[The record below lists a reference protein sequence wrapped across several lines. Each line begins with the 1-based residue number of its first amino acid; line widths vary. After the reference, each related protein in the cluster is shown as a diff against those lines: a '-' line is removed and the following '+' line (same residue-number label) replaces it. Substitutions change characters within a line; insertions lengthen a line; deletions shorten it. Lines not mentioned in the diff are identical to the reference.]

1 MRGHALRTSSEFP
14 VRVSMPFF
22 TSAHV
27 SHALDHLPSRT
38 HPSLVS
44 FLGMLKADV
53 PISATPSKAF
63 GSAQETDLMR
73 QYCHPE
79 GGPADRPWYVPFG
92 APKEG
97 STNWKPKAYAG
108 TSLQRMRTGKSFIY
122 VQGTGASSDLWSF
135 HPDFLQVLTDRGT
148 EIIGTV
154 PISIH
159 NLAAWFYRQIEVASH
174 KDAIADFVSEFQLNK
189 YGLVG
194 TIFDDTPDPILN
206 GIPLDA
212 HAMNDPQLFSLL
224 QPPPSL
230 PSVTAA
236 NVSQATHTS
245 ANPTSEDE
253 ADSEFTWEVDA
264 QDIQAALGEL
274 KGMEEAAFR
283 AMSALQAG
291 MHVIFTG
298 PPGTGKTQLARR
310 LCRATGIPVTMV
322 AATDQWTTVDT
333 IGGYFPSSAS
343 VGQLEFLPGFVVNA
357 MSSRRALIIDE
368 INRADIDKA
377 FGELFTLLSGHDV
390 DLPYLVQHK
399 NIDGEMES
407 RRIRLAAESAPD
419 DPRVQMIRLPSWWR
433 LIGSMNDADKASLKR
448 LSYAFVRRFAFVPIE
463 IPSLSIYNDLLDSG
477 AGSGA
482 DGLSATRP
490 DFLVALKNLFAEPS
504 GLASIDMAMGY
515 AIPEAIMRQ
524 ARSEISLDAGRSTS
538 SLLASTLDLYVA
550 PQFQGRADKH
560 ESLLSLVSRYLTEAE
575 QKTFASRLAVWT
587 GFVE

>member
-1 MRGHALRTSSEFP
+1 
-14 VRVSMPFF
+14 MPFF
-22 TSAHV
+22 TAAHV
-27 SHALDHLPSRT
+27 SLALEHLPSRT

-44 FLGMLKADV
+44 FLGMVKADV

-73 QYCHPE
+73 QYFHPV
-79 GGPADRPWYVPFG
+79 GGPTDRPWYVPFG

-122 VQGTGASSDLWSF
+122 VQGSGASSDLWSF
-135 HPDFLQVLTDRGT
+135 HPDFLTVLANRGA
-148 EIIGTV
+148 EVVGTV

-159 NLAAWFYRQIEVASH
+159 NLAAWFYRANDVPSH
-174 KDAIADFVSEFQLNK
+174 ADAIAEFVSEFELNK
-189 YGLVG
+189 YGLIG
-194 TIFDDTPDPILN
+194 GIFDDTPDPALDAL
-206 GIPLDA
+206 PLDA
-212 HAMNDPQLFSLL
+212 NPISDANLFSLL
-224 QPPPSL
+224 QPPPSI
-230 PSVTAA
+230 PTTATSAVA
-236 NVSQATHTS
+236 NVTQPS
-245 ANPTSEDE
+245 ANVASDIEDASEY
-253 ADSEFTWEVDA
+253 TWEVEA
-264 QDIQAALGEL
+264 EEIRIALGEL
-274 KGMEEAAFR
+274 RGMEEAAFR
-283 AMSALQAG
+283 AMAALRAG

-310 LCRATGIPVTMV
+310 LCKATGIPVTMV

-333 IGGYFPSSAS
+333 IGGYFPSSTS
-343 VGQLEFLPGFVVNA
+343 LGQLDFLPGFVVNA
-357 MSSRRALIIDE
+357 MSAQRALIIDE

-377 FGELFTLLSGHDV
+377 FGELFTLLSGNDV
-390 DLPYLVQHK
+390 DLPYLVKSQ
-399 NIDGEMES
+399 NANGDSVS
-407 RRIRLAAESAPD
+407 RRIRLASESSPGD
-419 DPRVQMIRLPSWWR
+419 DLTEIIRLPSWWR

-448 LSYAFVRRFAFVPIE
+448 LSYAFVRRFAFIPIE
-463 IPSLSIYNDLLDSG
+463 IPAVSIYNDLLDSG

-482 DGLSATRP
+482 DGLAATRP
-490 DFLVALKNLFAEPS
+490 DFLAALKSLFAEPT

-524 ARSEISLDAGRSTS
+524 ARSEISLDAGRSTA

-560 ESLLSLVSRYLTEAE
+560 ESFLALVSKHVGEEDLKA
-575 QKTFASRLAVWT
+575 FAGRLAVWT